1 MRAGKPAEAVGA
13 GVRFLPRVGQHVSL
27 QMSRQAKAFPT
38 LVTCVG
44 PKVGVAPPV
53 LPEVAGGRVTAVAV
67 GTLEGLFS
75 GVYPLMLYQVTR
87 LSEALVTFVAF
98 VGSLSRVGALVVPQ
112 V

>member
-1 MRAGKPAEAVGA
+1 M
-13 GVRFLPRVGQHVSL
+13 
-27 QMSRQAKAFPT
+27 
-38 LVTCVG
+38 
-44 PKVGVAPPV
+44 APPV